1 MPGGNQ
7 EKKNR
12 RVVWAR
18 LSLSLY
24 FQTVQQYLLLI
35 YIELLN
41 LNKLKI
47 SVNPFRF
54 AIERKWPK

>member
-24 FQTVQQYLLLI
+24 FQTVLQYLLLI

-54 AIERKWPK
+54 AI